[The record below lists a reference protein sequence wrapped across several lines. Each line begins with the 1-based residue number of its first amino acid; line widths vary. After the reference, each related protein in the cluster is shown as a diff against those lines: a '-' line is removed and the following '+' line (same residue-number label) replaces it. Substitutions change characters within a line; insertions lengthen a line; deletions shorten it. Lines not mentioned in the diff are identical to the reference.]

1 MKFKLLLLTFF
12 ISVLTWGQTI
22 IDNTAT
28 GAGGVIPA
36 GWTGVNN
43 YTTQSIPQTA
53 SGGYYLVESSGGVTD
68 YLESNTYSS
77 INGATSV
84 VIDFDIATY
93 GAGTNSPLN
102 VDMSLNGGSTW
113 TSTQTSA
120 GTPTSSTFISTS
132 VTFTGPVVSSNVK
145 FRFYDGIDGFK
156 AVRIKNIVIKAFLS
170 LPTITISP
178 TTLTGFTYVV
188 GSGPSAQQN
197 FTASGSNL
205 TANISI
211 TAPVNYE
218 ISTTSGSGYTNSLTL
233 VQTGGNVSSTPIYVR
248 LKAAL
253 GVGVYNG
260 QLVSLISTGATT
272 QNVTCDGNVTGS
284 NNSDI
289 IAVAASEAVVISST
303 INNAAPLTSS
313 TGVQVWQFTVRDGGG
328 VADADNLPTILTGF
342 NLAQGAGNQVG
353 TWSDAIETVALFDGT
368 TFIASG
374 VVTSNQIQFTGLNIN
389 VADNTNKTLS
399 LRLSLKCPLG
409 ADAFDGE
416 DFVFSLSNTN
426 TTFSSTGSGKSSFT
440 AAISNNGSNVIDV
453 IATKLLFTSQPNSTG
468 MGSPMSDVVVKATD
482 VCGNTD
488 VNFTGSITITS
499 TGSMTGNPITVSAVS
514 GVATYSGIIHT
525 ALGTGLTL
533 NSTSTGLTS
542 ILSNSFNITTVTA
555 FSQGD
560 FAVIAL
566 NSNISCYP
574 PGPNGAYSAGDDEIS
589 FMIFKDI
596 QNGDTFYITDNGYER
611 TTLGLWGDTE
621 GVTQI
626 VRTGGTIPA
635 GTVITIRL
643 RNSGPIMEFVS
654 PDTNWSFTKASG
666 FSGNLVMNSGG
677 DQIFFMQGGVWNN
690 PAGSHDAT
698 YTPGTF
704 LYAFNTN
711 SSWTS
716 LGSSTQQS
724 ALPLDL
730 KCFSLMPGSASD
742 YLEYTGP
749 TTPADKLDWIARLNN
764 PTNWTNTV
772 SCAGYTQT
780 HNGQSYSV
788 TTSGTYVNGVW
799 TGSKNTDWFDCSNWQ
814 TLKVPDALVNVDVNS
829 TYAIRDAVI
838 DVGSINAP
846 IYGNIARANDVTIS
860 SNKIQLE
867 GNVNNVLEIHGNLLI
882 NSGGSLDMDDG
893 TAASDGTIHLYGNWT
908 NNAGNAS
915 FLEGNGTVHFDGTV
929 DQIINNVTPVGTEE
943 FYNVVMNN
951 NFTTSVSNNL
961 IATGNLNVNTSKTV
975 LVNADDFIQVNNN
988 LTNNGTFTI
997 EDDGSLIQVNNS
1009 AVNTGSINY
1018 QRNTSGVPLDYVFW
1032 SSPVNGVNTPTGYIY
1047 SWSPTIANPNGGE
1060 GNWINAASTLMQAGS
1075 GYIMRGVLSRNFTG
1089 LPRNGI
1095 VTPSISRGNNIG
1107 SGSVGPNGVMRT
1119 DTDDNWNLIGNPYPS
1134 SISVNS
1140 FLSANSNIDGFVRL
1154 WTHGTL
1160 PSTAITDPFYDN
1172 FVSNYTAADY
1182 IAINGAGATSG
1193 PGTLS
1198 VVGGAQSFF
1207 VLMNPGVAA
1216 TETIT
1221 INNSMRS
1228 RDYSNSQFYRSSENA
1243 NIEKNRIW
1251 LDLLTPNNVSTR
1263 ALVAYISDATNER
1276 DRMYDAI
1283 TDYKSAQ
1290 NFYSM
1295 IENEIFAIQGRA
1307 TFVSED
1313 KVPLGFI
1320 SPVTGI
1326 NLISIAAVDGLFDGQ
1341 QDIYIEDK
1349 ELNIIHDL
1357 RQRPYS
1363 FYAQSGIHNER
1374 FVLRYTDGR
1383 LSNDDNQFND
1393 DDLFVLSNDNIQ
1405 IISNSEAIQEVEIFD
1420 VLGRKLISKKNV
1432 DSNSIIIDEIVKSN
1446 NALIINVVLNNNVKI
1461 CRKVLF

>member
-1 MKFKLLLLTFF
+1 M
-12 ISVLTWGQTI
+12 
-22 IDNTAT
+22 
-28 GAGGVIPA
+28 
-36 GWTGVNN
+36 
-43 YTTQSIPQTA
+43 
-53 SGGYYLVESSGGVTD
+53 
-68 YLESNTYSS
+68 SN
-77 INGATSV
+77 
-84 VIDFDIATY
+84 
-93 GAGTNSPLN
+93 P
-102 VDMSLNGGSTW
+102 
-113 TSTQTSA
+113 
-120 GTPTSSTFISTS
+120 
-132 VTFTGPVVSSNVK
+132 
-145 FRFYDGIDGFK
+145 
-156 AVRIKNIVIKAFLS
+156 
-170 LPTITISP
+170 
-178 TTLTGFTYVV
+178 
-188 GSGPSAQQN
+188 
-197 FTASGSNL
+197 
-205 TANISI
+205 
-211 TAPVNYE
+211 
-218 ISTTSGSGYTNSLTL
+218 
-233 VQTGGNVSSTPIYVR
+233 
-248 LKAAL
+248 
-253 GVGVYNG
+253 
-260 QLVSLISTGATT
+260 
-272 QNVTCDGNVTGS
+272 
-284 NNSDI
+284 
-289 IAVAASEAVVISST
+289 
-303 INNAAPLTSS
+303 
-313 TGVQVWQFTVRDGGG
+313 
-328 VADADNLPTILTGF
+328 
-342 NLAQGAGNQVG
+342 
-353 TWSDAIETVALFDGT
+353 
-368 TFIASG
+368 
-374 VVTSNQIQFTGLNIN
+374 
-389 VADNTNKTLS
+389 
-399 LRLSLKCPLG
+399 
-409 ADAFDGE
+409 
-416 DFVFSLSNTN
+416 
-426 TTFSSTGSGKSSFT
+426 
-440 AAISNNGSNVIDV
+440 
-453 IATKLLFTSQPNSTG
+453 
-468 MGSPMSDVVVKATD
+468 
-482 VCGNTD
+482 
-488 VNFTGSITITS
+488 
-499 TGSMTGNPITVSAVS
+499 
-514 GVATYSGIIHT
+514 
-525 ALGTGLTL
+525 
-533 NSTSTGLTS
+533 
-542 ILSNSFNITTVTA
+542 FNITTVTA

-867 GNVNNVLEIHGNLLI
+867 GNVNNVLEIHGNFLI

-961 IATGNLNVNTSKTV
+961 IATGNLNINTSKTV

-1060 GNWINAASTLMQAGS
+1060 GNWINAASTLMQAGN

-1107 SGSVGPNGVMRT
+1107 SGSAGPNGVMRT

-1207 VLMNPGVAA
+1207 VLMNPGAAA

-1251 LDLLTPNNVSTR
+1251 LDLLTPNNVTTR

-1283 TDYKSAQ
+1283 TDYKSVQ

-1320 SPVTGI
+1320 SPVAGV

-1357 RQRPYS
+1357 RQSPYS

-1393 DDLFVLSNDNIQ
+1393 NDLFVLSNDNIQ

-1432 DSNSIIIDEIVKSN
+1432 DSNSIIIDEMVKSN

-1461 CRKVLF
+1461 SRKVLF